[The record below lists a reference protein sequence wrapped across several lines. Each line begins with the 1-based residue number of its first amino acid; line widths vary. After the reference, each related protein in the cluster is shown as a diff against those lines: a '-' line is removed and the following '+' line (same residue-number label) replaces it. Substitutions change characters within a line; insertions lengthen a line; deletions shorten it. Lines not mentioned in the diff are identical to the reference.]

1 MATRQ
6 RLGRAT
12 GLSPGC
18 IMPSDDG
25 SKTSPTLLGRLA
37 QFPLDQ
43 EAWSAFVD
51 RYAPRFARWC
61 RHWGL
66 QDADVENVSQ
76 GVLTKL
82 VVRMRGFVYDPSM
95 SFRGYLRKIVFDALT
110 DELRQRRLNVTAS
123 AGDLQE
129 VLESVEAR
137 VDLVQRLE
145 QEFDLELVEA
155 ASRAVRQRIDPHTW
169 EAYRLTTGE
178 RLSGAEAAARLGIE
192 VATVYVAKGRVIQ
205 MLKDEIRSL
214 ETPVSSVGTG

>member
-1 MATRQ
+1 
-6 RLGRAT
+6 
-12 GLSPGC
+12 
-18 IMPSDDG
+18 MPSDDG

-37 QFPLDQ
+37 QHPLDQ

-51 RYAPRFARWC
+51 RYAPRIARWC

-66 QDADVENVSQ
+66 QDADVMNVSQ

-95 SFRGYLRKIVFDALT
+95 SFRGYLRKIVVDALT
-110 DELRQRRLNVTAS
+110 DELRQRQANVA
-123 AGDLQE
+123 ALGGDLQE

-137 VDLVQRLE
+137 VDLMQRLE

-155 ASRAVRQRIDPHTW
+155 ASRAVRERVDPHTW
-169 EAYRLTTGE
+169 EAYRLTTSE

-205 MLKDEIRSL
+205 MLKEEIRSL

>member
-1 MATRQ
+1 
-6 RLGRAT
+6 
-12 GLSPGC
+12 
-18 IMPSDDG
+18 MPSDDG

-95 SFRGYLRKIVFDALT
+95 SFRGYLRKIVEDALT
-110 DELRQRRLNVTAS
+110 DELRHRRLNVTGGG
-123 AGDLQE
+123 GDFQE

-137 VDLVQRLE
+137 VDLMHRLE

-155 ASRAVRQRIDPHTW
+155 ASRTVRQRVDPHTW
-169 EAYRLTTGE
+169 EAYRLTTSE
-178 RLSGAEAAARLGIE
+178 RLSGAEAAAQLGIE

-205 MLKDEIRSL
+205 MLKEELRSL